1 MSDAE
6 TKQVISKKRVED
18 HGEVYTAKREVDAM
32 LDLVKHQVERIDSRF
47 LEPACGTGNFLA
59 EILIRKLSLIA
70 NRYSKSQIEFERYS
84 VVGVG
89 SIYGVDI
96 LKDNVIACRQRLLEI
111 FENFY
116 VDLYKSKAQKECI
129 EAIRYILS
137 KNILHGDALTLH
149 TVGAN
154 GAKSKPIVFSEWSG
168 VNGSKIKRRD
178 FIYADLV
185 DRASH
190 REMPLFSD
198 LEEEAYIPE
207 PIKDY
212 PLIHYLEIGNVGE

>member
-1 MSDAE
+1 MSE
-6 TKQVISKKRVED
+6 TEAKQVISKKRVED

-59 EILIRKLSLIA
+59 EILIRKLTLIA
-70 NRYSKSQIEFERYS
+70 SRYSKSQIEFERYS
-84 VVGVG
+84 VIGVG

-96 LKDNVIACRQRLLEI
+96 LKDNVIACRQRLLKI

-129 EAIRYILS
+129 DAIRYILS

-149 TVGAN
+149 TVGTD

-185 DRASH
+185 DKASH

-198 LEEEAYIPE
+198 L
-207 PIKDY
+207 
-212 PLIHYLEIGNVGE
+212 